1 MKSAILYLV
10 IPCYNEQEVLP
21 ITAPE
26 FKNQL
31 LSLIEKGKISKKS
44 KILFVNDGSKDN
56 TWEIIS
62 RLSKED
68 NIFKGISLS
77 RNKGHQNALIAGLE
91 ESVKYGADITV
102 SIDCDGQDD
111 ITVIENMVDEYIN
124 GADIVYGV
132 RKDRKSD
139 TLLKRTT
146 ALGFYKFLKL
156 MGVETVYNHADY
168 RLLSKRV
175 LEAFS
180 DYKEVNLYLRGMFQ
194 LVGFKSTA
202 VYYTRTT
209 RLAGK
214 THYPFKKMMSLAI
227 DGITSFSVKPIRII
241 TALGFF
247 VALLSFVGIAW
258 SVIAHFLNKTVSG
271 WSSIVS
277 IICFVSGVQLLSLG
291 VVGEYIGK
299 IYMEVKARPRY
310 IISERTDDIK

>member
-91 ESVKYGADITV
+91 ESVKYGSDITV

-214 THYPFKKMMSLAI
+214 THYPFKKMISLAI